1 MENLKELLK
10 NNIIV
15 IILFSIALSGGVCLY
30 FKTEEK
36 ENMQNIFEEVENNV
50 TTNTVENENTEEAK
64 KIAIHITGEVKKTGV
79 IYLKEGSRIVDAIE
93 KAGGTTKNADL
104 SKVNLAY
111 VLQDGQ
117 KVYIPNKKDN
127 ASVYISEDSGQDV
140 IDNGNTNTKTKNKRK
155 KININTAN
163 KEELQSIS
171 GIGPALAEKI
181 VSYRNTNGKFKKV
194 EDLKNVNG
202 IGENKY
208 RNIKDSICI

>member
-10 NNIIV
+10 KNISIIIMLVAILIIGIV
-15 IILFSIALSGGVCLY
+15 LY
-30 FKTEEK
+30 KKEEGTHDV
-36 ENMQNIFEEVENNV
+36 QNIFDEIENNINEVENV
-50 TTNTVENENTEEAK
+50 VTEETK
-64 KIAIHITGEVKKTGV
+64 QIAVHITGEVKKTGV
-79 IYLKEGSRIVDAIE
+79 IYLKEGSRIIDAIE

-104 SKVNLAY
+104 EKVNLAY

-117 KVYIPNKKDN
+117 KVYIPNKKNN

-140 IDNGNTNTKTKNKRK
+140 IDNGNTNTKTENKRK

-202 IGENKY
+202 IGESKY

>member
-10 NNIIV
+10 KNISIIIMLVAILIIGIV
-15 IILFSIALSGGVCLY
+15 FY
-30 FKTEEK
+30 KKEEGTHDV
-36 ENMQNIFEEVENNV
+36 QNIFDEIENNVNEVENV
-50 TTNTVENENTEEAK
+50 VTEETK
-64 KIAIHITGEVKKTGV
+64 QIAVHITGEVKKSGV
-79 IYLKEGSRIVDAIE
+79 IYLKEGSRIIDAIE

-104 SKVNLAY
+104 GKVNLAY

-117 KVYIPNKKDN
+117 KVYIPNKKNN

-140 IDNGNTNTKTKNKRK
+140 IDNGNTNTKTENKRK

-181 VSYRNTNGKFKKV
+181 VSYRNSNGKFKKV

-202 IGENKY
+202 IGESKY

>member
-1 MENLKELLK
+1 MKNLKELLK
-10 NNIIV
+10 KNISIIIMLVAILIIGIV
-15 IILFSIALSGGVCLY
+15 LY
-30 FKTEEK
+30 KKEEGTHDV
-36 ENMQNIFEEVENNV
+36 QNIFDEIENNINEVENV
-50 TTNTVENENTEEAK
+50 VTEETK
-64 KIAIHITGEVKKTGV
+64 QIAVHITGEVKKSGV
-79 IYLKEGSRIVDAIE
+79 IYLKEGSRIIDAIE

-104 SKVNLAY
+104 GKVNLAY

-117 KVYIPNKKDN
+117 KVYIPNKKNN

-140 IDNGNTNTKTKNKRK
+140 IDTGNTNTQPENKRK

-202 IGENKY
+202 IGESKY
-208 RNIKDSICI
+208 EKIKDLID

>member
-1 MENLKELLK
+1 MKNLKELLK
-10 NNIIV
+10 KNISIIIMLVAILIIGIV
-15 IILFSIALSGGVCLY
+15 LY
-30 FKTEEK
+30 KKEEGTHDV
-36 ENMQNIFEEVENNV
+36 QNIFDEIENNINEVENV
-50 TTNTVENENTEEAK
+50 VTEETK
-64 KIAIHITGEVKKTGV
+64 KIAVHITGEVKKSGV
-79 IYLKEGSRIVDAIE
+79 IYLKEGSRIIDAIE

-104 SKVNLAY
+104 GKVNLAY

-117 KVYIPNKKDN
+117 KVYIPNKKNN

-140 IDNGNTNTKTKNKRK
+140 IDNGNTNTKTENKRK

-202 IGENKY
+202 IGESKY
-208 RNIKDSICI
+208 KNIKDSICI

>member
-1 MENLKELLK
+1 MKNLKELLK
-10 NNIIV
+10 KNISIIIMLVAILIIGIV
-15 IILFSIALSGGVCLY
+15 LY
-30 FKTEEK
+30 KKEEGTHDV
-36 ENMQNIFEEVENNV
+36 QNIFDEIENNINEVENV
-50 TTNTVENENTEEAK
+50 VTEETK
-64 KIAIHITGEVKKTGV
+64 QIAVHITGEVKKSGV
-79 IYLKEGSRIVDAIE
+79 IYLKEGSRIIDAIE

-104 SKVNLAY
+104 GKVNLAY

-117 KVYIPNKKDN
+117 KVYIPNKKNN

-140 IDNGNTNTKTKNKRK
+140 IDNGNTNTKTENKRK
-155 KININTAN
+155 KINIDTAN

-202 IGENKY
+202 IGESKY
-208 RNIKDSICI
+208 KNIKDSICI

>member
-1 MENLKELLK
+1 MENLKESLK
-10 NNIIV
+10 KNISIIIMLVAILIIGIV
-15 IILFSIALSGGVCLY
+15 LY
-30 FKTEEK
+30 KKEEGTHDV
-36 ENMQNIFEEVENNV
+36 QNIFDEIENNINV
-50 TTNTVENENTEEAK
+50 VESVVTEETK
-64 KIAIHITGEVKKTGV
+64 QIAVHITGEVKKSGV
-79 IYLKEGSRIVDAIE
+79 IYLKEGSRIIDAIE

-104 SKVNLAY
+104 GKVNLAY

-117 KVYIPNKKDN
+117 KVYIPNKKNN

-140 IDNGNTNTKTKNKRK
+140 IDNGNTNTKTENKRK

-202 IGENKY
+202 IGESKY

>member
-1 MENLKELLK
+1 MENLKESLK
-10 NNIIV
+10 KNISIIIMLVAILIIGIV
-15 IILFSIALSGGVCLY
+15 LY
-30 FKTEEK
+30 KKEEGTHDV
-36 ENMQNIFEEVENNV
+36 QNIFDEIENNINV
-50 TTNTVENENTEEAK
+50 VESVVTEETK
-64 KIAIHITGEVKKTGV
+64 QIAVHITGEVKKSGV
-79 IYLKEGSRIVDAIE
+79 IYLKEGSRIIDAIE

-104 SKVNLAY
+104 GKVNLAY

-117 KVYIPNKKDN
+117 KVYIPNKKNN
-127 ASVYISEDSGQDV
+127 ASVYISENSGQDV
-140 IDNGNTNTKTKNKRK
+140 IDNGNTNTKTENKRK

-181 VSYRNTNGKFKKV
+181 VSYRNSNGKFKKV

-202 IGENKY
+202 IGESKY

>member
-1 MENLKELLK
+1 MENLKESLK
-10 NNIIV
+10 KNISIIIMLVAILIIGIV
-15 IILFSIALSGGVCLY
+15 LY
-30 FKTEEK
+30 KKEEGTHDV
-36 ENMQNIFEEVENNV
+36 QNIFDEIENNINVVENV
-50 TTNTVENENTEEAK
+50 VTEETK
-64 KIAIHITGEVKKTGV
+64 QIAVHITGEVKKSGV
-79 IYLKEGSRIVDAIE
+79 IYLKEGSRIIDAIE

-104 SKVNLAY
+104 GKVNLAY

-117 KVYIPNKKDN
+117 KVYIPNKKNN

-140 IDNGNTNTKTKNKRK
+140 IDNGNTNTKTENKRK
-155 KININTAN
+155 KININTAK

-202 IGENKY
+202 IGESKY

>member
-10 NNIIV
+10 KNISIIIMLVAILIIGIV
-15 IILFSIALSGGVCLY
+15 LY
-30 FKTEEK
+30 KKEEGTHDV
-36 ENMQNIFEEVENNV
+36 QNIFDEIENNINEVENV
-50 TTNTVENENTEEAK
+50 VTEETK
-64 KIAIHITGEVKKTGV
+64 QIAVHITGEVKKSGV
-79 IYLKEGSRIVDAIE
+79 IYLKEGSRIIDAIE

-104 SKVNLAY
+104 GKVNLAY

-117 KVYIPNKKDN
+117 KVYIPNKKNN

-140 IDNGNTNTKTKNKRK
+140 IDNGNTNTKTENKRK

-202 IGENKY
+202 IGESKY

>member
-1 MENLKELLK
+1 MENLKESLK
-10 NNIIV
+10 KNISIIIMLVAILIIGIV
-15 IILFSIALSGGVCLY
+15 LY
-30 FKTEEK
+30 KKEEGTHDV
-36 ENMQNIFEEVENNV
+36 QNIFDEIENNINVVENV
-50 TTNTVENENTEEAK
+50 VTEETK
-64 KIAIHITGEVKKTGV
+64 QIAVHITGEVKKSGV
-79 IYLKEGSRIVDAIE
+79 IYLKEGSRIIDAIE

-104 SKVNLAY
+104 GKVNLAY

-117 KVYIPNKKDN
+117 KVYIPNKKNN

-140 IDNGNTNTKTKNKRK
+140 IDNGNTNTKTENKRK

-202 IGENKY
+202 IGESKY

>member
-1 MENLKELLK
+1 MENLKESLK
-10 NNIIV
+10 KNISIIIMLVAILIIGIV
-15 IILFSIALSGGVCLY
+15 LY
-30 FKTEEK
+30 KKEEGTHDV
-36 ENMQNIFEEVENNV
+36 QNIFDEIENNINV
-50 TTNTVENENTEEAK
+50 VESVVTEETK
-64 KIAIHITGEVKKTGV
+64 QIAVHITGEVKKSGV
-79 IYLKEGSRIVDAIE
+79 IYLKEGSRIIDAIE

-104 SKVNLAY
+104 GKVNLAY

-117 KVYIPNKKDN
+117 KVYIPNKKNN

-140 IDNGNTNTKTKNKRK
+140 IDNGNTNTKTENKRK

-181 VSYRNTNGKFKKV
+181 VSYRNSNGKFKKV

-202 IGENKY
+202 IGESKY

>member
-1 MENLKELLK
+1 MKNLKELLK
-10 NNIIV
+10 KNISIIIMLVAILIIGIV
-15 IILFSIALSGGVCLY
+15 LY
-30 FKTEEK
+30 KKEEGTHDV
-36 ENMQNIFEEVENNV
+36 QNIFDEIENNINEVENV
-50 TTNTVENENTEEAK
+50 VTEETK
-64 KIAIHITGEVKKTGV
+64 QIAVHITGEVKKSGV
-79 IYLKEGSRIVDAIE
+79 IYLKEGSRIIDAIE

-104 SKVNLAY
+104 GKVNLAY

-117 KVYIPNKKDN
+117 KVYIPNKKNN

-140 IDNGNTNTKTKNKRK
+140 IDNGNTNTKTENKRK

-202 IGENKY
+202 IGESKY
-208 RNIKDSICI
+208 KNIKDSICI

>member
-1 MENLKELLK
+1 
-10 NNIIV
+10 
-15 IILFSIALSGGVCLY
+15 
-30 FKTEEK
+30 
-36 ENMQNIFEEVENNV
+36 MQNIFDEIENNINEVENV
-50 TTNTVENENTEEAK
+50 VTEETK
-64 KIAIHITGEVKKTGV
+64 QIAVHITGEVKKSGV
-79 IYLKEGSRIVDAIE
+79 IYLKEGSRIIDAIE

-104 SKVNLAY
+104 GKVNLAY

-117 KVYIPNKKDN
+117 KVYIPNKKNN

-140 IDNGNTNTKTKNKRK
+140 IDNGNTNTKTENKRK

-202 IGENKY
+202 IGESKY
-208 RNIKDSICI
+208 KNIKDSICI

>member
-1 MENLKELLK
+1 MENLKESLK
-10 NNIIV
+10 KNISIIIMLVAILIIGIV
-15 IILFSIALSGGVCLY
+15 LY
-30 FKTEEK
+30 KKEEGTHDV
-36 ENMQNIFEEVENNV
+36 QNIFDEIENNINV
-50 TTNTVENENTEEAK
+50 VESVVTEETK
-64 KIAIHITGEVKKTGV
+64 QIAVHITGEVKKSGV
-79 IYLKEGSRIVDAIE
+79 IYLKEGSRIIDAIE

-104 SKVNLAY
+104 GKVNLAY

-117 KVYIPNKKDN
+117 KVYIPNKKNN
-127 ASVYISEDSGQDV
+127 ASVYISENSGQDV
-140 IDNGNTNTKTKNKRK
+140 IDNGNTNTKTENKRK

-202 IGENKY
+202 IGESKY

>member
-10 NNIIV
+10 RNISIIIM
-15 IILFSIALSGGVCLY
+15 IILILIIGIVLY
-30 FKTEEK
+30 LKEEDTHDV
-36 ENMQNIFEEVENNV
+36 QNIFEQNENNINEVENV
-50 TTNTVENENTEEAK
+50 VTEETK
-64 KIAIHITGEVKKTGV
+64 QIAVHITGEVKKSGV
-79 IYLKEGSRIVDAIE
+79 IYLKEGSRIIDAVD

-104 SKVNLAY
+104 SKINLAY

-117 KVYIPNKKDN
+117 KVYIPNKKEQVN
-127 ASVYISEDSGQDV
+127 EYISEDSGSN
-140 IDNGNTNTKTKNKRK
+140 ISTKTDSSIRK

-171 GIGPALAEKI
+171 GVGPALAEKI
-181 VSYRNTNGKFKKV
+181 VAYRNSNGKFKKI

-208 RNIKDSICI
+208 KNIKDSICI